1 MSNDTPRGDG
11 QNGGR
16 ESMHSAKE
24 SRKAGH
30 RQAQERG
37 PGELGW
43 VEQFR
48 ETGKEISKDNASLVA
63 AGVAFYFF
71 LGIIP
76 ALAALLSIYGMVLSP
91 DQVQQHMQH
100 LSSVLPAEANPL
112 EAEIMQI
119 ASDQTVAGWGA
130 ALSLLILLW
139 SGSKATAALITAT
152 NLAYGC
158 PERRGFFR
166 LLLLR
171 FGLTLAGVVFATLA
185 IALVAVMPA
194 ILGMVGLDRGTQTL
208 LSWARWP
215 LLVVFFL
222 LALAVLYRYAPARP
236 PIRWRWVSPGA
247 VGAGLLWVGGSLL
260 FSLYVSQFA
269 DLNKTYGSLGVIVLL
284 LLWLYLTAFAIIVG
298 AEWNAVGENTK
309 CDEEPADQGAREH
322 DTRSEPRKAEAH

>member
-1 MSNDTPRGDG
+1 MANDTPRRDSPD
-11 QNGGR
+11 GGR
-16 ESMHSAKE
+16 AAVKPVEDQE
-24 SRKAGH
+24 QRPRK
-30 RQAQERG
+30 
-37 PGELGW
+37 LSW

-48 ETGKEISKDNASLVA
+48 EVGKELSKDNASLVA

-76 ALAALLSIYGMVLSP
+76 ALAALLSIYGMVLNP
-91 DQVQQHMQH
+91 EQIQQHLQYM
-100 LSSVLPAEANPL
+100 SSVLPSEANPL
-112 EAEIMQI
+112 EEEIMQI

-130 ALSLLILLW
+130 ALSLLFLLW

-166 LLLLR
+166 LLILR
-171 FGLTLAGVVFATLA
+171 FGLTLAGVVFATIA

-194 ILGMVGLDRGTQTL
+194 ILGVVGLDRGTQTL

-215 LLVVFFL
+215 LLVVFFFL
-222 LALAVLYRYAPARP
+222 GLAVLYRYAPARP

-247 VGAGLLWVGGSLL
+247 VGAGLLWVIGSLL

-269 DLNKTYGSLGVIVLL
+269 DLNKTYGSLGVVVLL
-284 LLWLYLTAFAIIVG
+284 LLWLYLTAFSIIVG
-298 AEWNAVGENTK
+298 AEWNAVTENAP
-309 CDEEPADQGAREH
+309 CDEQPESQTARDQNAS
-322 DTRSEPRKAEAH
+322 SEPRQAEAG